1 MHIKADVQSYQNQE
15 CSESWYKT
23 FKISYKCQILR
34 WLLFLMP
41 KGKGYVL
48 YWLDLGLIINICL
61 FTIENDLI
69 GKWMC
74 FVGKLFI
81 HRVLENWII
90 GDPFFKQ

>member
-1 MHIKADVQSYQNQE
+1 
-15 CSESWYKT
+15 
-23 FKISYKCQILR
+23 
-34 WLLFLMP
+34 MP

-69 GKWMC
+69 GNWMC
-74 FVGKLFI
+74 FVGKLY
-81 HRVLENWII
+81 RVLENWII